1 MLFPLIFL
9 FTVVP
14 MFELFLLIQ
23 VGSVIGAW
31 NTVGLV
37 FITGIAGAFLA
48 RSQGR
53 AIMMKVQSELAQGG
67 VPADS
72 MLHGLMVFVGGLLLV
87 TPGIVTDLVGF
98 CLVIPVTRWIFL
110 KMIKSHFKNAV
121 AKGNYK
127 FQGFQGGPGG
137 GGFRV
142 YTHTSSTGWT
152 QQSNGVRDVVDVSS
166 ETLRSGH
173 PPKEDQSE

>member
-14 MFELFLLIQ
+14 MFELYLLIQ
-23 VGSVIGAW
+23 VGAVIGAW

-37 FITGIAGAFLA
+37 FFTGVVGAILA

-53 AIMMKVQSELAQGG
+53 VIMMKVQSELARGG

-72 MLHGLMVFVGGLLLV
+72 LLHGLMVFIGGLLLV
-87 TPGIVTDLVGF
+87 TPGIVTDVIGF
-98 CLVIPVTRWIFL
+98 CLVIPATRWLFL
-110 KMIKSHFKNAV
+110 KVVKAHFKRAI
-121 AKGNYK
+121 GQGHYK
-127 FQGFQGGPGG
+127 FHNFQEESAG

-142 YTHTSSTGWT
+142 YTQTSGWT
-152 QQSNGVRDVVDVSS
+152 RSSGGVRDVVDVSS
-166 ETLRSGH
+166 ERLNSADGS
-173 PPKEDQSE
+173 PPHDKK